1 MTATRVLVV
10 DDEIIIAREVET
22 RLMNLGYEV
31 VEIASSGQEAVDLAE
46 RTRPDLVLMDIV
58 LKGDTD
64 GIEAAA
70 EIRKRWGI
78 PIIYLTAYADEV
90 TLRRAQVTEPFG
102 YIVKPFTERE
112 LRANIEMALYKHSTE
127 AKLLAIEKWFAAS
140 MRQIED
146 GVVATDA
153 EGRITFMNQV
163 AEVLTGLRS
172 EEVIGR
178 TVNETIPL
186 LCRTPKLV
194 PQIPQEAQNGLIVE
208 VGGDILLRHQ
218 GMNEEIPIH
227 LAVTPLR
234 DFHGNAAGAVMV
246 VRDLSER
253 KRADELR
260 RKMAE
265 RDLQAQ
271 KLEAA
276 GLMAGKIAHQFNNLL
291 SVILGHSLIQLSH
304 EQMSED
310 FRESLT
316 RIKEAADRAG
326 RLTNQLLAISC
337 RQALE
342 PRVLDLNELV
352 AEMEKEVRQSIG
364 ESITLTISQTPDLWK
379 VKVDPGQTKRVIQNL
394 ALNARDAMP

>member
-1 MTATRVLVV
+1 
-10 DDEIIIAREVET
+10 
-22 RLMNLGYEV
+22 
-31 VEIASSGQEAVDLAE
+31 
-46 RTRPDLVLMDIV
+46 
-58 LKGDTD
+58 
-64 GIEAAA
+64 
-70 EIRKRWGI
+70 
-78 PIIYLTAYADEV
+78 
-90 TLRRAQVTEPFG
+90 
-102 YIVKPFTERE
+102 
-112 LRANIEMALYKHSTE
+112 
-127 AKLLAIEKWFAAS
+127 
-140 MRQIED
+140 
-146 GVVATDA
+146 
-153 EGRITFMNQV
+153 
-163 AEVLTGLRS
+163 
-172 EEVIGR
+172 
-178 TVNETIPL
+178 
-186 LCRTPKLV
+186 
-194 PQIPQEAQNGLIVE
+194 
-208 VGGDILLRHQ
+208 
-218 GMNEEIPIH
+218 
-227 LAVTPLR
+227 
-234 DFHGNAAGAVMV
+234 MV